1 MKGQCSCGEVQ
12 FDMLETP
19 LFVHACHCKNCQRQ
33 SGSAHALNAMIET
46 SKVNVLSG
54 KSEGFDVPTDSGRR
68 QTIFRCPSCKVALW
82 STYGGAGDAFLFGRV
97 GSLDD
102 PATCPPDINIF
113 TKSKQLWV
121 TLYADIPAVE
131 EFYDAKEYWP
141 AETLE
146 RMQASM
152 DAAAK

>member
-1 MKGQCSCGEVQ
+1 
-12 FDMLETP
+12 
-19 LFVHACHCKNCQRQ
+19 
-33 SGSAHALNAMIET
+33 MIET

-146 RMQASM
+146 RMQASK

>member
-12 FDMLETP
+12 IDMLETP

-54 KSEGFDVPTDSGRR
+54 KSEGFYVPTDSGRR

-146 RMQASM
+146 RMQASK